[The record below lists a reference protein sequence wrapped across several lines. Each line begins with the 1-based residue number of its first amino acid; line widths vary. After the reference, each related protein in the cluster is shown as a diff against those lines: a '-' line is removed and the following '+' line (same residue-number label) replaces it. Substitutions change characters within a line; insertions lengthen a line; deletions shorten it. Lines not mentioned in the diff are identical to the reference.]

1 MKKSTLL
8 VICVLSALSFSSVS
22 LVAQAN
28 DRPTTLPSERS
39 GLQIWNKETVYTK
52 GDSARYL
59 GRLWVAKW
67 WTQGDRPQR
76 DNESASVDVSSPD

>member
-67 WTQGDRPQR
+67 CGGHKVIVL
-76 DNESASVDVSSPD
+76 SVIMNLVRGR